1 MRIEEDDPFKTWL
14 MGLVVFL
21 TVMLVLVISLCVAQK
36 KRYQR
41 QLKAATVAAFGT
53 SNSGSA
59 HRRHDLPN
67 TNQHSVEGS
76 NPIWMHSYDNEW
88 FHKDDEDLQRAPHSD
103 SNSLGENA
111 VADQDHDHT
120 DQASGSGSDRYS
132 TSNLVNDRYMI
143 SPQSRSQ
150 AHTLQKTQAH
160 SHGKAPAPP
169 IPAHGHGQS
178 HQGVHQGLPQ
188 THHRNNFNT
197 VLDVGVDYSHIFNAK
212 MGTPNRLGKLEVS
225 EL

>member
-1 MRIEEDDPFKTWL
+1 
-14 MGLVVFL
+14 MGVVVFL
-21 TVMLVLVISLCVAQK
+21 TVMLVLVISLCIAQK

-103 SNSLGENA
+103 SNSLDENA
-111 VADQDHDHT
+111 VADQEQDHT
-120 DQASGSGSDRYS
+120 DQGSGSGSDRYS
-132 TSNLVNDRYMI
+132 TSNLVNDRYVI

-150 AHTLQKTQAH
+150 AQTLQKAQ

-169 IPAHGHGQS
+169 VPTH
-178 HQGVHQGLPQ
+178 GVHPGHLRQA
-188 THHRNNFNT
+188 HHRNNFNT